1 MTCSIPGLV
10 TCVMRTRHIQHL
22 VLILKSGNLDQLEA
36 GGSQATGMGNIVP
49 FEPGE
54 TVPEPDNM
62 LYLYT
67 DGIIEYAF
75 QSYSCQQFR
84 LYGKTRTL
92 TSRSSYANNAE
103 TALTGR

>member
-1 MTCSIPGLV
+1 
-10 TCVMRTRHIQHL
+10 MRTRHIQHL